1 MVIDEKGLLSAMKDA
16 FKKKSSGYK
25 VASLIPEGGE
35 EELVLSAPGWTAFIT
50 RENAPRKVMGLIV
63 EHVGDLPREFEAY
76 QVQDKNVQ
84 TEIFKVAVPSPAKLV
99 EGAEIRRT
107 NLTYNGYQI
116 WQRTD
121 NFNVFMLSPRFEDMM
136 DNYNR
141 AVRLT
146 EDGMFYVEGVAS
158 RLYLLPLQVMQND
171 MPALHHL
178 AKLKWV

>member
-1 MVIDEKGLLSAMKDA
+1 MVIDEKGLLSAMKAA
-16 FKKKSSGYK
+16 FKKQSTGYK
-25 VASLIPEGGE
+25 VAAQTTEGVD
-35 EELVLSAPGWTAFIT
+35 EELILSAPGWTAIID
-50 RENAPRKVMGLIV
+50 RENTPRKVMGLIV
-63 EHVGDLPREFEAY
+63 EHLGDLPRYGTAF
-76 QVQDKNVQ
+76 QVQDKNAQ
-84 TEIFKVAVPSPAKLV
+84 AEIFSVAVPSPAMLV
-99 EGAEIRRT
+99 PGAQVKRT

-121 NFNVFMLSPRFEDMM
+121 NHDVFMLAPKFEDMM

-141 AVRLT
+141 EVRLT

-171 MPALHHL
+171 LPALHHL

>member
-1 MVIDEKGLLSAMKDA
+1 MVIDEKGLRAAMEGA
-16 FKKKSSGYK
+16 FKKKSTGYK
-25 VASLIPEGGE
+25 VAARTTEDGDQELI
-35 EELVLSAPGWTAFIT
+35 LSAAGWTAFVN
-50 RENAPRKVMGLIV
+50 RENTPRKVMGLIV
-63 EHVGDLPREFEAY
+63 EHVGDLPQTGTAF

-84 TEIFKVAVPSPAKLV
+84 AEVFSMAVPSPAQLV
-99 EGAEIRRT
+99 AGAQVRRT

-121 NFNVFMLSPRFEDMM
+121 DLEVFMLSTKFEDMM

-141 AVRLT
+141 KVWLT

-158 RLYLLPLQVMQND
+158 RLYVLPLQVQQNEL
-171 MPALHHL
+171 PALHHL